1 MQTSVDCCKENQA
14 QSWLI
19 VTPHLWIHHA
29 QRLEMKVYEQLNNI
43 FLIPC
48 HAMQRIS
55 AANQNVYG
63 CVQQFPLFKFFRKPT
78 PENWWGSKLVS
89 SPLL

>member
-29 QRLEMKVYEQLNNI
+29 QRLEMKVYEQLNDI
-43 FLIPC
+43 FLVDSLSC
-48 HAMQRIS
+48 SAMH
-55 AANQNVYG
+55 
-63 CVQQFPLFKFFRKPT
+63 F
-78 PENWWGSKLVS
+78 GS
-89 SPLL
+89 